1 MGDVVSLTSVRQARQ
16 LALPLEVAFKAQAAG
31 VAYSMALW
39 RFHLVFWSNH
49 G

>member
-31 VAYSMALW
+31 MAYSVALW

>member
-1 MGDVVSLTSVRQARQ
+1 MGDVVSLTTVRQARL
-16 LALPLEVAFKAQAAG
+16 LALPWQVALKAQAAG
-31 VAYSMALW
+31 MAYSVALW